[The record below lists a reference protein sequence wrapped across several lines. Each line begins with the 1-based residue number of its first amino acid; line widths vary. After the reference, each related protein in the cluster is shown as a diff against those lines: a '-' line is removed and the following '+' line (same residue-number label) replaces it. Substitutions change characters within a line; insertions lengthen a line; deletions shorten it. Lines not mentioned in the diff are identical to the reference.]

1 MKRNSVLRAVS
12 AVLALL
18 ALLAILCAVTV
29 TGGGFLD
36 LSNMVRMACAGA
48 AVVCGL
54 LAAIVW
60 RCSRPKL

>member
-1 MKRNSVLRAVS
+1 MKRNSVLRAAS

-48 AVVCGL
+48 AVV
-54 LAAIVW
+54 
-60 RCSRPKL
+60 